1 MQQINILSFIVLGF
15 TSFLFFLLK
24 RESLKD
30 FISYLLAIA
39 VSLLVIS
46 KIVSED
52 GNQKV
57 SFSIILFLSLNFVLS
72 RLKKSQEIKFSWVI
86 PILLAIGSF
95 AFITTNYTFNGY
107 DFSMNSIPML
117 SLPIIGALIIPAAV
131 LKSRLLKSWIGLT
144 NTEELEQVFVVF
156 FVGFSAFLGSFF
168 ASDFGVLCVAL
179 GFLAHSFYRND
190 RFRNV
195 GIALLLL
202 SLSHFFASLAEL
214 ETVELTLGKT
224 LEGIFFGAF
233 AVLFLHVLASSKK
246 HLTVALSL
254 GLFLVLSVLF
264 GILLLFTQ
272 KSDLGGMDAFIGAL
286 VGISITL
293 SLFPTFLLAETLAA
307 FVIAGGI
314 FFGPMLINQEE
325 KAALNL
331 SVSSPKEIGSKNKI
345 PEVSPFEL
353 KGVSLDSIIGLYQI
367 DPTTA
372 KLNFQLGPKGGIT
385 KGAFKSFSG
394 EINITSSIQNTTFS
408 IQLPL
413 SKLTTFNKYRD
424 ESLLAPEYFG
434 ADKFPEMTY
443 KSASL
448 SSKEDSY
455 ELKGKFTMLG
465 VSKDLPIQMKYIGMV
480 ESNGKKVPVLIGKSS
495 IDRTM
500 FGMKPDSKEG
510 NVVAFEFKVELIKR

>member
-1 MQQINILSFIVLGF
+1 
-15 TSFLFFLLK
+15 
-24 RESLKD
+24 
-30 FISYLLAIA
+30 
-39 VSLLVIS
+39 
-46 KIVSED
+46 
-52 GNQKV
+52 
-57 SFSIILFLSLNFVLS
+57 
-72 RLKKSQEIKFSWVI
+72 
-86 PILLAIGSF
+86 
-95 AFITTNYTFNGY
+95 
-107 DFSMNSIPML
+107 
-117 SLPIIGALIIPAAV
+117 
-131 LKSRLLKSWIGLT
+131 
-144 NTEELEQVFVVF
+144 
-156 FVGFSAFLGSFF
+156 
-168 ASDFGVLCVAL
+168 
-179 GFLAHSFYRND
+179 
-190 RFRNV
+190 
-195 GIALLLL
+195 
-202 SLSHFFASLAEL
+202 
-214 ETVELTLGKT
+214 
-224 LEGIFFGAF
+224 
-233 AVLFLHVLASSKK
+233 
-246 HLTVALSL
+246 VALSL